1 MFFLQLCITINNV
14 EHVRKALKP
23 LPDTLQFDRLQ
34 SELDKSNVRIQTNLY
49 TMIKESDSNM
59 SKKIK
64 TVVDRVADKVNIY
77 EQIPTSTFIFY
88 NGNHIYTTIS
98 TVLHLI

>member
-1 MFFLQLCITINNV
+1 M
-14 EHVRKALKP
+14 KP

-77 EQIPTSTFIFY
+77 EQIQTSIFILY
-88 NGNHIYTTIS
+88 NGNLIYTNIS